1 MRRRLR
7 NPFRAIYATLM
18 KPLRLSPF
26 DQLIAAADRALRTL
40 AADPQAS
47 RANPAGAVPAQVA
60 AASLSE
66 SERREAAAL
75 MRVNHVGEVCAQAM
89 YDAQAL
95 AANSPALRQTFVRA
109 AQEEAD
115 HLAWTQQRIVE
126 LGGRT
131 SLLNPL
137 WYSGAFAIGLAAARL
152 GDRVSLGF
160 MAETERQVEQHLQS
174 HLERLPEAD
183 IESRAIVE
191 QMRHDES
198 QHADAAV
205 QRGGATLPFPAR
217 WAMRL
222 AARVM
227 TKTAHYI

>member
-1 MRRRLR
+1 
-7 NPFRAIYATLM
+7 M
-18 KPLRLSPF
+18 KPLRLSPL

-47 RANPAGAVPAQVA
+47 RANPASALPVRGA

-66 SERREAAAL
+66 PERREAAAL

-95 AANSPALRQTFVRA
+95 AANSPALRETFVRA

-115 HLAWTQQRIVE
+115 HLAWTQQRIGE

-137 WYSGAFAIGLAAARL
+137 WYSGAFAIGLVAARL

-160 MAETERQVEQHLQS
+160 MAETERQVEQHLLG

-183 IESRAIVE
+183 VASRAIVE
-191 QMRHDES
+191 QMRQDEA
-198 QHADAAV
+198 QHADAAA
-205 QRGGATLPFPAR
+205 QRGSPTLPLPAR

-227 TKTAHYI
+227 TKTAHYL

>member
-1 MRRRLR
+1 M
-7 NPFRAIYATLM
+7 N
-18 KPLRLSPF
+18 PLRRSPL
-26 DQLIAAADRALRTL
+26 DQFIVAADRALRTL

-47 RANPAGAVPAQVA
+47 RASPAAAVPTSRA

-66 SERREAAAL
+66 AERREAVAL

-95 AANSPALRQTFVRA
+95 GASSSVLRESFVQAAR
-109 AQEEAD
+109 EEAD
-115 HLAWTQQRIVE
+115 HLAWTQHRIE
-126 LGGRT
+126 ALGGRT

-137 WYSGAFAIGLAAARL
+137 WYAGAFGIGLVAARL
-152 GDRVSLGF
+152 GDRASLGF
-160 MAETERQVEQHLQS
+160 MAETERQVERHLQS

-191 QMRHDES
+191 QMRHEEAG
-198 QHADAAV
+198 HAEAALE
-205 QRGGATLPFPAR
+205 RGGAALPFPAR
-217 WAMRL
+217 WAMRM

-227 TKTAHYI
+227 TKTAHYL

>member
-1 MRRRLR
+1 M
-7 NPFRAIYATLM
+7 N
-18 KPLRLSPF
+18 PLRRSPL
-26 DQLIAAADRALRTL
+26 DQFIVAADRALRTL

-47 RANPAGAVPAQVA
+47 RASPAAAVPMSRA

-66 SERREAAAL
+66 AERREAVAL

-95 AANSPALRQTFVRA
+95 GAISSVLRESFVQAAR
-109 AQEEAD
+109 EEAD
-115 HLAWTQQRIVE
+115 HLAWTQHRIE
-126 LGGRT
+126 ALGGRT

-137 WYSGAFAIGLAAARL
+137 WYAGAFGIGLVAARL
-152 GDRVSLGF
+152 GDRASLGF
-160 MAETERQVEQHLQS
+160 MAETERQVERHLQS

-191 QMRHDES
+191 QMRHEEAG
-198 QHADAAV
+198 HAEAALE
-205 QRGGATLPFPAR
+205 RGGAALPFPAR
-217 WAMRL
+217 WAMRM

-227 TKTAHYI
+227 TKTAHYL

>member
-1 MRRRLR
+1 M
-7 NPFRAIYATLM
+7 T
-18 KPLRLSPF
+18 PLRLSPF

-40 AADPQAS
+40 AADPQAT
-47 RANPAGAVPAQVA
+47 RANPAVAVPAHVA
-60 AASLSE
+60 VSLSE
-66 SERREAAAL
+66 PERREAAAL

-95 AANSPALRQTFVRA
+95 ASSPALRETFVRA

-115 HLAWTQQRIVE
+115 HLAWTQQRIGE

-174 HLERLPEAD
+174 HLYRPPEAD

-191 QMRHDES
+191 QMRQDEA
-198 QHADAAV
+198 QHAERAV
-205 QRGGATLPFPAR
+205 QGGGATLPLPAR

-222 AARVM
+222 AARLM

>member
-1 MRRRLR
+1 MNPPRRSAL
-7 NPFRAIYATLM
+7 
-18 KPLRLSPF
+18 

-40 AADPQAS
+40 AADPQAT
-47 RANPAGAVPAQVA
+47 RASPAEAFSTSDPAA
-60 AASLSE
+60 LLSE
-66 SERREAAAL
+66 PERREAVAL

-95 AANSPALRQTFVRA
+95 GASSPAMRESFVQA
-109 AQEEAD
+109 AREEAD
-115 HLAWTQQRIVE
+115 HLAWTQHRIE
-126 LGGRT
+126 ALGGRT

-137 WYSGAFAIGLAAARL
+137 WYAGAFGIGLVAARL
-152 GDRVSLGF
+152 GDRTSLGF

-183 IESRAIVE
+183 VASRAIVE
-191 QMRHDES
+191 QMRHEEAG
-198 QHADAAV
+198 HADAAL
-205 QRGGATLPFPAR
+205 QRGGATLPLPAR

-227 TKTAHYI
+227 TKTAHYL

>member
-1 MRRRLR
+1 
-7 NPFRAIYATLM
+7 M
-18 KPLRLSPF
+18 KPVRLSAF
-26 DQLIAAADRALRTL
+26 DQWVAAADRALRTL
-40 AADPQAS
+40 ATDPMAS
-47 RANPAGAVPAQVA
+47 RTSPASKVPAT
-60 AASLSE
+60 SLSE
-66 SERREAAAL
+66 RDRREAAAL

-95 AANSPALRQTFVRA
+95 AASSPALREQFVRA

-115 HLAWTQQRIVE
+115 HLAWTQQRIAG

-137 WYSGAFAIGLAAARL
+137 WYAGAFVIGSAAARL

-160 MAETERQVEQHLQS
+160 LAETERQVEQHLQS
-174 HLERLPEAD
+174 HLERLPKAD

-191 QMRHDES
+191 QMRHEEA
-198 QHADAAV
+198 QHADSAV

>member
-1 MRRRLR
+1 
-7 NPFRAIYATLM
+7 
-18 KPLRLSPF
+18 
-26 DQLIAAADRALRTL
+26 
-40 AADPQAS
+40 
-47 RANPAGAVPAQVA
+47 
-60 AASLSE
+60 
-66 SERREAAAL
+66 

-95 AANSPALRQTFVRA
+95 AATRPALRETFVRA

-115 HLAWTQQRIVE
+115 HLAWTQQRIAE

-137 WYSGAFAIGLAAARL
+137 WYAGAFAIGTAAARL

-191 QMRHDES
+191 QMRQEEA
-198 QHADAAV
+198 QHAEGAV
-205 QRGGATLPFPAR
+205 QEAAPHCRFPRAGR
-217 WAMRL
+217 CGWPRD
-222 AARVM
+222 
-227 TKTAHYI
+227 

>member
-1 MRRRLR
+1 
-7 NPFRAIYATLM
+7 M
-18 KPLRLSPF
+18 KPLRLSPL

-40 AADPQAS
+40 AADPKAS
-47 RANPAGAVPAQVA
+47 RASPAGPVTGQVA
-60 AASLSE
+60 SASLSE
-66 SERREAAAL
+66 PERREAAAL

-95 AANSPALRQTFVRA
+95 AATSPALREAFVRA

-115 HLAWTQQRIVE
+115 HLAWTQQRIAQ

-137 WYSGAFAIGLAAARL
+137 WYSGAFAIGLVAARM
-152 GDRVSLGF
+152 GDRASLGF

-183 IESRAIVE
+183 IESRAVVE
-191 QMRHDES
+191 QMKHDEAR
-198 QHADAAV
+198 HADAAIEG
-205 QRGGATLPFPAR
+205 GGAALPLPAR

>member
-1 MRRRLR
+1 
-7 NPFRAIYATLM
+7 M
-18 KPLRLSPF
+18 KPLRLSAF

-47 RANPAGAVPAQVA
+47 RANPASALEAPGAT
-60 AASLSE
+60 SLSE
-66 SERREAAAL
+66 RDRREAAAL

-95 AANSPALRQTFVRA
+95 AARSPALREQFVRA
-109 AQEEAD
+109 AHEEAD
-115 HLAWTQQRIVE
+115 HLAWTQQRIAA

-137 WYSGAFAIGLAAARL
+137 WYAGAFAIGAAAARL

-160 MAETERQVEQHLQS
+160 LAETERQVEQHLQN

-191 QMRHDES
+191 QMRHEEAE
-198 QHADAAV
+198 HADSAV
-205 QRGGATLPFPAR
+205 QRGGATLPLPAR